1 MDLGLQFIQSAEGM
15 QMIQQEQTE
24 VQVSEHLQCRI
35 KNQERLEKTT
45 SMGVRNQRFGLMWH
59 PENYSTVHP
68 QEKGKFFFCSQVYT
82 I

>member
-45 SMGVRNQRFGLMWH
+45 SMGVRNQRFGLM
-59 PENYSTVHP
+59 
-68 QEKGKFFFCSQVYT
+68 
-82 I
+82 